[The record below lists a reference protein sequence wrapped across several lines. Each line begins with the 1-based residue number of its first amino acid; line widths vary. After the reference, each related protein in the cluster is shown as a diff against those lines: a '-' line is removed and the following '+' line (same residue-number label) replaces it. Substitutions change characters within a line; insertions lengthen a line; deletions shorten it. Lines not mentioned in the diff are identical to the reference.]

1 MSSIR
6 LIGYSL
12 AIAVGVGAVFASAA
26 TAGAAFLPT
35 TRFAINHVQH
45 VDCAVGAHMAR
56 LAPAYLALL
65 IPTIGVPWMLREKDV
80 PPRRSRGPTE
90 WAIAWPSPE
99 LSVTDRIWPPNE
111 F

>member
-45 VDCAVGAHMAR
+45 VDCAVGAHIGPLGACIFGSPYSDNR
-56 LAPAYLALL
+56 RAVDAP
-65 IPTIGVPWMLREKDV
+65 REGCSTQTVERTDGMGDSVAK
-80 PPRRSRGPTE
+80 SRTE
-90 WAIAWPSPE
+90 C
-99 LSVTDRIWPPNE
+99 D
-111 F
+111 